1 MRLTRIFGLLTLLTL
16 PAFAADDGSPP
27 PAAPP
32 ATENPTVAPLPIT
45 PLLAGDPASAI
56 FAALATM
63 NDDPIFTNAVVSVEV
78 VNASTGLPVYAW
90 GDDKALL
97 PASTMKLLTAATA
110 LRTLGAAYRFPTW
123 IKHDGELTSD
133 GVLAGNLY
141 VLGQGDPT
149 MVVERMWRMLQDVKL
164 YGVREIQGDVVFDD
178 SYFADTTLIP
188 GWDKDDDIA
197 DGPTYFAP
205 LGALSVNYNIA
216 NIVVRPG
223 ASAGVPA
230 LAEFD
235 TPTAVVALDNQLTTG
250 RERSRKWV
258 KVERT
263 VDAETGKIATYK
275 LTGNIPADAEPDNV
289 YRTLAD
295 PLGNYIGTF
304 ESLAKQV
311 GIKVKGKFRPGTTAV
326 DSVLVLR
333 AESEPLAD
341 ILAEMEKHSN
351 NFMAEQIVRAVGA
364 ETGGLPGTT
373 AKGISA
379 IGDYLSALGVPAQDY
394 HLVNGSG
401 LSREITLRPSHID
414 KVLVD
419 MWNNHEVGAEFVNAL
434 SVGGR
439 DGTLWA
445 RFREDGMQGR
455 VRGKTGTLGGVHCL
469 AGYVRAVDGETY
481 AFSFLVNDIDGALTR
496 ARRAHDRLVLALAG
510 VSANLAD
517 GGGGEGPVP

>member
-16 PAFAADDGSPP
+16 PAFAADGPATPTDV
-27 PAAPP
+27 PAAP
-32 ATENPTVAPLPIT
+32 ETVAPAP
-45 PLLAGDPASAI
+45 AVPASVIA
-56 FAALATM
+56 AALATI
-63 NDDPIFTNAVVSVEV
+63 DQDPIFTSAVVSVQV
-78 VNASTGLPVYAW
+78 VNVATGAPLYAW
-90 GDDKALL
+90 GNDKALL
-97 PASTMKLLTAATA
+97 PASTMKLLTSATA
-110 LRTLGAAYRFPTW
+110 LRTLGPAYRFPTW
-123 IKHDGELTSD
+123 IKHDGELGGD

-141 VLGQGDPT
+141 VMGQGDPT
-149 MVVERMWRMLQDVKL
+149 MVVERMWRLLQDLKL
-164 YGVREIQGDVVFDD
+164 HGVREIKGDVVFDD
-178 SYFADTTLIP
+178 SYFADTTLVP

-223 ASAGVPA
+223 AGVGQPA
-230 LAEFD
+230 VAEFD
-235 TPTAVVALDNQLTTG
+235 TPTPVIVLDNQLTTG
-250 RERSRKWV
+250 RERSRKWI

-263 VDAETGKIATYK
+263 VDAESGKIATFK

-295 PLGNYIGTF
+295 PLGNYMGTF

-311 GIKVKGKFRPGTTAV
+311 GIKVKGKFRPGTTPA
-326 DSVLVLR
+326 DSALVMR
-333 AESEPLAD
+333 SESEPLAN

-351 NFMAEQIVRAVGA
+351 NFMAEQILRAVGA
-364 ETGGLPGTT
+364 ETKGLPGTT
-373 AKGISA
+373 AKGA
-379 IGDYLSALGVPAQDY
+379 AVIGEYLTALGVPEGDY

-401 LSREITLRPSHID
+401 LSRDILLRPSHID

-419 MWNNHEVGAEFVNAL
+419 MWNNHEVGTEYVNAL

-445 RFREDGMQGR
+445 RFREDGMEGR

-510 VSANLAD
+510 VNTNLAD
-517 GGGGEGPVP
+517 SGDAEGATP